1 MNKKNPGGRPWI
13 KILVILAIIIVF
25 LILFDVELIVE
36 AIRDANWALLAVAGG
51 VLLVGY
57 VLMAKRLQHLLS
69 DRCSFSHTFHSQNVS
84 SLMNLITFIP
94 VTPIRIFLLGEDD
107 EVTIPQATSSVSI
120 AIVIDWVMKIVAI
133 LGAILLTAGSVS
145 IGQFIL
151 IGVILVAI
159 IIGGM
164 LLLVANGDKVVTK
177 STPLLARLPIIS
189 EEQSEN
195 LLSGLMEG
203 LKGVGSVRHLLIT
216 YFWTILAWIC
226 GVSFYFLG
234 MLAMGINLPA
244 DLMLAGALFAAV
256 VVNPFSPYLPGIYQT
271 LLVAAI
277 YIVVRG
283 DAAFVI
289 QLIAFSFA
297 IYLVT
302 LVLIFGLG
310 FWGLRGLNLKF
321 SELRDEIAAGIQD
334 INKQRKQEEVKSEQT

>member
-1 MNKKNPGGRPWI
+1 MNEKKPGGRPWV
-13 KILVILAIIIVF
+13 KILVILGIIIVF

-36 AIRDANWALLAVAGG
+36 AIRDANWAYLAAAGG
-51 VLLVGY
+51 ILLIGY

-69 DRCSFSHTFHSQNVS
+69 DRSSLSHTFHAMNVS
-84 SLMNLITFIP
+84 SMMNLLTFIP
-94 VTPIRIFLLGEDD
+94 ATPIRIFLLGEDD

-120 AIVIDWVMKIVAI
+120 AIVIDWVMKIIAI

-145 IGQFIL
+145 IGQFL
-151 IGVILVAI
+151 LVGVILVAV

-177 STPLLARLPIIS
+177 LTPLLARLPIIS

-203 LKGVGSVRHLLIT
+203 LKGVGSVRHLIVT

-226 GVSFYFLG
+226 GVSFYFIG
-234 MLAMGINLPA
+234 MLAMGISLPA
-244 DLMLAGALFAAV
+244 DLLLAGALFATV
-256 VVNPFSPYLPGIYQT
+256 IVNPFSPYLPGIYQT

-283 DAAFVI
+283 DADFV
-289 QLIAFSFA
+289 LLLVAFSIV

-310 FWGLRGLNLKF
+310 YWGLRGLNLKF
-321 SELRDEIAAGIQD
+321 SELRDEIAASIQEMQA
-334 INKQRKQEEVKSEQT
+334 QRKQEEGKSEQT